1 MPPYSVTQPHNQ
13 ALHRSYLT
21 PQQGIRFQILLHA
34 QQPDAMVA
42 PVDVSA
48 REWESCVTNHLPR
61 YPNYDILGRIR
72 NLDVELFGNF
82 TALQTELEGLDYTV
96 RPYDRSK
103 CMSIYPDTEV
113 KNRNLVQKL
122 QDQLYEALQADG
134 EEIGYAL
141 IAATQSEWVLIC
153 KLDRGRFSPE
163 NPCPPELTA
172 LDAVYNTI
180 GYMLDNDVFILAPER
195 DVKKYYL
202 NKPPWVI
209 YKLLD
214 KTINTEYE
222 RHQQEEKEEKSRQHK
237 REKRKAKKLAA
248 KLEVV
253 GTEQERLGALLAGKD
268 DRSGGKAYKK
278 DKVIEE
284 VKAPAAVIVAVTP
297 EKKPEV
303 KKVEVVKEKPWAK
316 EVKKQGWFFS
326 GEDVLKD
333 A

>member
-1 MPPYSVTQPHNQ
+1 
-13 ALHRSYLT
+13 
-21 PQQGIRFQILLHA
+21 
-34 QQPDAMVA
+34 
-42 PVDVSA
+42 
-48 REWESCVTNHLPR
+48 
-61 YPNYDILGRIR
+61 
-72 NLDVELFGNF
+72 
-82 TALQTELEGLDYTV
+82 
-96 RPYDRSK
+96 
-103 CMSIYPDTEV
+103 
-113 KNRNLVQKL
+113 
-122 QDQLYEALQADG
+122 
-134 EEIGYAL
+134 
-141 IAATQSEWVLIC
+141 
-153 KLDRGRFSPE
+153 
-163 NPCPPELTA
+163 
-172 LDAVYNTI
+172 
-180 GYMLDNDVFILAPER
+180 MLDNDVFILAPER

-202 NKPPWVI
+202 NKLPWVI

-222 RHQQEEKEEKSRQHK
+222 RHQQEEKEEKIRQHK
-237 REKRKAKKLAA
+237 REKRKAKKIAA

>member
-13 ALHRSYLT
+13 VLHRSYLT

-48 REWESCVTNHLPR
+48 REWESCVTDHLPR

-82 TALQTELEGLDYTV
+82 TALQTELEGLDYT
-96 RPYDRSK
+96 
-103 CMSIYPDTEV
+103 
-113 KNRNLVQKL
+113 
-122 QDQLYEALQADG
+122 DQLYEALQADG

-141 IAATQSEWVLIC
+141 IAATQSEWILIC
-153 KLDRGRFSPE
+153 KLDRGRFNPE

-222 RHQQEEKEEKSRQHK
+222 RHQQEEKEEKIRQHK